1 MPSSLA
7 AELASLDASLAL
19 LAAERV
25 ADRRLSGVRGGE
37 WSCARFSTPPTGAAK
52 THLMAALADD
62 VSAALERH
70 TGAPAFL
77 AYGTLLG
84 ALRER
89 DLLEWSGDV
98 DLTVS
103 AAQAAQLAR
112 GPLHADLAARGIAPF
127 FAPRG
132 SGAGG
137 IWRLCATPRHPAAAA
152 LAPTGTWGDAAQ
164 PAAPQLPLAW
174 EAMWKEMDRA
184 PYVDVYAF
192 APAAQ
197 ERRRRGRPGARLAA
211 RAAAAR
217 RLGAPDG
224 PPDGARRQPV
234 GERRAHAR
242 ALLPAAHRR
251 APRAAVRHPAEGG
264 VDPRPALRRLAHRAQ
279 VRARRDGRVPARVE
293 RGGRQDFFVKPGGS
307 AA

>member
-1 MPSSLA
+1 MPSSVA

-192 APAAQ
+192 APAA
-197 ERRRRGRPGARLAA
+197 RRGGGVEVDLGRDPLRAPLRLDGWEHPMDHPTAPGANRWESAGLT
-211 RAAAAR
+211 
-217 RLGAPDG
+217 
-224 PPDGARRQPV
+224 
-234 GERRAHAR
+234 RAHFFPPRTVELRGRRYAIPR
-242 ALLPAAHRR
+242 KAEWILDQHYGDWHTVRKCAHAATGEC
-251 APRAAVRHPAEGG
+251 P
-264 VDPRPALRRLAHRAQ
+264 
-279 VRARRDGRVPARVE
+279 
-293 RGGRQDFFVKPGGS
+293 PG
-307 AA
+307 